1 MPSARLSRSIEYE
14 MWEKW
19 TLLATV
25 GGITCLMRGNIG
37 EVVAAPGGASFIRS
51 FLDEVVSVVS
61 AAGRALKAAFVE
73 DTRTT
78 LTTPGSTQSP
88 SMFRDLQQGRPIEAD
103 QIIGDLLARGAKAGI
118 PTPLL
123 AAAYTN
129 MSVYQDRLAQS

>member
-1 MPSARLSRSIEYE
+1 

-51 FLDEVVSVVS
+51 FLDEVVGVVS
-61 AAGRALKAAFVE
+61 AAGQAPKAAFVE

-88 SMFRDLQQGRPIEAD
+88 SMFRDLLQGSPIEAD

-118 PTPLL
+118 ATPLL
-123 AAAYTN
+123 AAAYAH
-129 MSVYQDRLAQS
+129 MSIYQRRIAKS